1 MSSGWIVEPLRVEGQ
16 EMSLVWYITKVISY
30 FLVSLTLTLWET
42 HRPNVQRALF
52 WIRSKPEL
60 FPGFSWGVFLRKTLS
75 SHHAPL
81 QSGVRMGSDE
91 QSGQLGRCDA
101 TSIPSN
107 RNNTTPSHWVPQKL
121 TAFSTERFNQCSFAF
136 YLFEIFCLQVHLGS
150 STLPWRLIDL
160 LSKRQPLSIAFL
172 RSYLTP
178 PWQYW
183 LMTAH
188 GTIRSKDGRW
198 SQDKEPFGV
207 FIKMN
212 VCISGEKN

>member
-30 FLVSLTLTLWET
+30 FLISFTLTLWET
-42 HRPNVQRALF
+42 HRPNVQRALL
-52 WIRSKPEL
+52 WIRSKPEQ

-107 RNNTTPSHWVPQKL
+107 RSNTTPSHWVPQKL
-121 TAFSTERFNQCSFAF
+121 TAFTTQRFNLSVLRCFLLIWNFLSS
-136 YLFEIFCLQVHLGS
+136 GS
-150 STLPWRLIDL
+150 SWFFYATLATDRPAIQTPAPQYCVPTELLNTSLTILIND
-160 LSKRQPLSIAFL
+160 SARHHQK
-172 RSYLTP
+172 
-178 PWQYW
+178 
-183 LMTAH
+183 
-188 GTIRSKDGRW
+188 
-198 SQDKEPFGV
+198 
-207 FIKMN
+207 
-212 VCISGEKN
+212 

>member
-30 FLVSLTLTLWET
+30 FLISFTLTLWET
-42 HRPNVQRALF
+42 HRPNVQRALL
-52 WIRSKPEL
+52 WIRSKPEH

-121 TAFSTERFNQCSFAF
+121 TA
-136 YLFEIFCLQVHLGS
+136 
-150 STLPWRLIDL
+150 L
-160 LSKRQPLSIAFL
+160 LSTYLKFSVFRFILVLLRYPGDWSTCYPNASPSVL
-172 RSYLTP
+172 RSYGAT
-178 PWQYW
+178 
-183 LMTAH
+183 
-188 GTIRSKDGRW
+188 
-198 SQDKEPFGV
+198 
-207 FIKMN
+207 
-212 VCISGEKN
+212 